1 MEGKWLQYRGEHRE
15 KAMPTFMASGW
26 ALRLRKRKREIAII
40 AICYSIYIYVHC
52 AEEAQNPKSPAFAEA
67 SAGRQ
72 FSILNSQLITPP
84 SYHRRQSSQADRMQ
98 GGTIVSFTTIRHP
111 PAGFPD
117 VPMQLGLVALDSGA
131 QVIGQILS
139 EHPMIGDRVTPRMRL
154 ARVTAQGLRIYEVAY
169 ESLARV
175 SVQDDFVFEGY
186 ILALTGPSG
195 VGKSTVSKILSKAL
209 SEYVTP
215 VPILTTREAKECD
228 ESEYIY
234 IAHEEFVSL
243 QDRGLLAAAT
253 HIPSN
258 TEDRLYGYRASD
270 ITKIWKQGRIP
281 VVVTEMHLLQG
292 LSRTF
297 GRRAILSCGLLPPGR
312 SRRAMLSQLLHRLRS
327 RGRDSE
333 ESIADRVKNAGADL
347 DFFTQRRELFDHLLV
362 NDDLTSVV
370 DALKGHVLRA
380 QEEKA

>member
-1 MEGKWLQYRGEHRE
+1 M
-15 KAMPTFMASGW
+15 
-26 ALRLRKRKREIAII
+26 
-40 AICYSIYIYVHC
+40 
-52 AEEAQNPKSPAFAEA
+52 
-67 SAGRQ
+67 
-72 FSILNSQLITPP
+72 ITPP
-84 SYHRRQSSQADRMQ
+84 SYHRRQKSQSDRMQ
-98 GGTIVSFTTIRHP
+98 GGTIVSFTTVRHP
-111 PAGFPD
+111 PAGFSDAPIK
-117 VPMQLGLVALDSGA
+117 LGLVALDSGA
-131 QVIGQILS
+131 QVIGQILGEQS
-139 EHPMIGDRVTPRMRL
+139 MIGDRVAPRMRL
-154 ARVTAQGLRIYEVAY
+154 TRTTEQGLRIYEVAY

-175 SVQDDFVFEGY
+175 AVKDDFIFEGY

-195 VGKSTVSKILSKAL
+195 VGKSTVSKILSSAL

-215 VPILTTREAKECD
+215 VPILTTREAKEGD

-234 IAHEEFVSL
+234 IAHEEFIGL
-243 QDRGLLAAAT
+243 QDRGLLAATT

-270 ITKIWKQGRIP
+270 ITAIWKQGRIP

-297 GRRAILSCGLLPPGR
+297 GRRAILSCGLLPPGS
-312 SRRAMLSQLLHRLRS
+312 SRRAMLSQLLHRLRT

-347 DFFTQRRELFDHLLV
+347 DFFTQRKELFDHLLV
-362 NDDLTSVV
+362 NDNLENVI
-370 DALKGHVLRA
+370 DALKGHVLRT